1 MALNKYS
8 KRFYLPNHKLNVFN
22 FDRGYNDYINYLIN
36 LFMKKKI
43 ISLAIVL
50 IVILGLVFAFGGGQ
64 KDDQVLKIG
73 LIGPFSGN
81 YASVGETFR
90 NGALLAVEE
99 IKAKNPDKKVE
110 LIVEDG
116 AFDSGKSLSA
126 YKKLKSIDG
135 INALI
140 AVDTVTIDSIYND
153 AIADGMPVINGG
165 EQSADPKND
174 NILQIYP
181 GDYASEVALGKEI
194 KNDGKQ
200 KVVLVT
206 GNHAVFVRFSRGLK
220 EGYSGNVNEFVVNF
234 GEQDIRTFA
243 LKIKA
248 LNPDAVAFVIT
259 PDLMAR
265 FVKTFNELG
274 MKNVSYYFDADLQHG
289 FSSAIKIIDPQMLNG
304 HKALITGNYN
314 APDFV
319 EAYHKRFGNSEILTG
334 NVGYDAVTLLVNNY
348 NTDNSKWVSDIINS
362 NLNGVSGKIK
372 FDSVG
377 VREPQFKIGVI
388 ENGMLPK

>member
-1 MALNKYS
+1 
-8 KRFYLPNHKLNVFN
+8 LPKCKLNVFN
-22 FDRGYNDYINYLIN
+22 SRRVYNDYINYLKDKIMN
-36 LFMKKKI
+36 KKVI
-43 ISLAIVL
+43 AWIVAIV
-50 IVILGLVFAFGGGQ
+50 IVIGAIFAFGGEQ

-116 AFDSGKSLSA
+116 AFDPGKSLSA
-126 YKKLKSIDG
+126 YKKLKSIDH

-140 AVDTVTIDSIYND
+140 AVDTITIDSIYND
-153 AIADGMPVINGG
+153 VIADGMPVINGG
-165 EQSADPKND
+165 EQSLDPKND
-174 NILQIYP
+174 NVLQIYP
-181 GDYASEVALGKEI
+181 GNYASEVAMGKEI

-200 KVVLVT
+200 KVVMVT
-206 GNHAVFVRFSRGLK
+206 GNHAVFARFSKGVK
-220 EGYSGNVNEFVVNF
+220 EGYQGNIDEFVVNF

-248 LNPDAVAFVIT
+248 LNPDAVALVIT

-265 FVKTFNELG
+265 FLKTFNELG
-274 MKNVSYYFDADLQHG
+274 MKNVSYYFDCDLQNG
-289 FSSAIKIIDPQMLNG
+289 WESAIKIANPEMFNG
-304 HKALITGNYN
+304 SKVVVVGNFN
-314 APDFV
+314 EPSFV
-319 EAYHKRFGNSEILTG
+319 ASYTKRFGNSNILTG
-334 NVGYDAVTLLVNNY
+334 NVGYDAVNLLYKNY
-348 NTDNSKWVSDIINS
+348 SSDNSKWMSNILKSNS
-362 NLNGVSGKIK
+362 SGVSGKIE

-377 VREPQFKIGVI
+377 VRKPEFKIGVI

>member
-1 MALNKYS
+1 MN
-8 KRFYLPNHKLNVFN
+8 
-22 FDRGYNDYINYLIN
+22 YINYLIN

-50 IVILGLVFAFGGGQ
+50 IVIIGLVFAFGGGQ
-64 KDDQVLKIG
+64 KDDQVLRIG

-116 AFDSGKSLSA
+116 AFDPGKSLSA
-126 YKKLKSIDG
+126 YKKLKSINN

-140 AVDTVTIDSIYND
+140 AVDTITIDSIYND
-153 AIADGMPVINGG
+153 VVADGMPVINGG
-165 EQSADPKND
+165 EQSLDPKDD
-174 NILQIYP
+174 NVLQIYP
-181 GDYASEVALGKEI
+181 GNYISEVGIGKEI

-200 KVVLVT
+200 KVVLIT
-206 GNHAVFVRFSRGLK
+206 GNHAVFARFAKGVK
-220 EGYSGNVNEFVVNF
+220 EGYQGNIDEFVVNF

-265 FVKTFNELG
+265 FVKTFDELG
-274 MKNVSYYFDADLQHG
+274 MKDVSYYFDADLQNG
-289 FSSAIKIIDPQMLNG
+289 FSSAVKIIDSQKLNG
-304 HKALITGNYN
+304 HKVVMIGNIN
-314 APDFV
+314 NPDFV
-319 EAYHKRFGNSEILTG
+319 ESYKKRFGNSEILTG

-348 NTDNSKWVSDIINS
+348 NTDNSKWISSIIKS
-362 NLNGVSGKIK
+362 NLSGVSGKIK

-388 ENGMLPK
+388 ENGMLPE